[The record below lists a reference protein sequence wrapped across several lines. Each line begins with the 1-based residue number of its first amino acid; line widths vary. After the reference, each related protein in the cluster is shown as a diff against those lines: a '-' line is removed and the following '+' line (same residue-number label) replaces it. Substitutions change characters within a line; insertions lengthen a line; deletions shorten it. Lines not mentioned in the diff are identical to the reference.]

1 MGEIRS
7 IFAHPLSSTSAHI
20 AKMRKYLRWGGGAG
34 RGGRPRWISDGNWE
48 RRSQVSPYTVDK
60 YSDKVDC
67 QKTFLL
73 LFFVIKSGEI
83 LYLQTVY
90 FVYVKWWCSK
100 YGRLPPSLHLSLS
113 PPPLLNRIS
122 RMRESISF
130 SCQTLKSPSNRFEM
144 RKRKDE
150 KIRRRFPLPLR
161 GSGTKDNS
169 LCKWKSPPFNLD
181 FRDTSLNPPPPWA
194 LSFA

>member
-1 MGEIRS
+1 
-7 IFAHPLSSTSAHI
+7 
-20 AKMRKYLRWGGGAG
+20 MRKYLLWG
-34 RGGRPRWISDGNWE
+34 RGDHDWYQMEIE
-48 RRSQVSPYTVDK
+48 REDPKFPHIDK
-60 YSDKVDC
+60 YILSYSYKVDC

-83 LYLQTVY
+83 LYLQTAY

-144 RKRKDE
+144 RKRKDK

-181 FRDTSLNPPPPWA
+181 FKDTSLNPPPPWA